1 MDPFF
6 IYVSI
11 GALVLLILILVLVGV
26 SMSQLQSLIPFP
38 PTQNACP
45 DYWDVSSNPGYCGI
59 PVESTMMN
67 RGLIDFKTGS
77 SKGVNEGSIVNIGMC
92 SGADKKNFGCGSE
105 NKLGD
110 LSTVVNPAN
119 FQYIKLNNNTQWGTL
134 YPGLTERCAQKN
146 WANTLNIK
154 WDGVTNYNGC

>member
-6 IYVSI
+6 IYVLIS
-11 GALVLLILILVLVGV
+11 ALALLTVILVLVGV
-26 SMSQLQSLIPFP
+26 SMSQLQSLVPFP

-45 DYWDVSSNPGYCGI
+45 DYWDVSGNPSYCGV

-67 RGLIDFKTGS
+67 RGLIDFKTGN
-77 SKGVNEGSIVNIGMC
+77 SKGVNEASNVNIGMC
-92 SGADKKNFGCGSE
+92 SGADKKNFGCGGE

-110 LSTVVNPAN
+110 LSTVNPAN
-119 FQYIKLNNNTQWGTL
+119 FQYIQLNNNTKWGTL

-146 WANTLNIK
+146 WANTLNIE
-154 WDGVTNYNGC
+154 WDGVSNYNGC